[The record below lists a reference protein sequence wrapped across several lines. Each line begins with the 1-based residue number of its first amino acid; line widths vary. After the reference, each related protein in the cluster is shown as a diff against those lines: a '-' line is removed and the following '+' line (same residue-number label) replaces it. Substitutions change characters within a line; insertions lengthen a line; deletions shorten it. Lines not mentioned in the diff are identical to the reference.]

1 MWHWDLLSPS
11 DILLL
16 QDLMGEDG
24 MHSYN
29 EQAGETCL
37 EQVSGNLNTLNG
49 HHGAKRM
56 SGTYIGGMLRPILVF
71 PKKFSRKA
79 AIRPIVPIDL

>member
-1 MWHWDLLSPS
+1 MDIGLDLVWDLLSPS

-56 SGTYIGGMLRPILVF
+56 SGTYIGFNLKRVNDELINWQVL
-71 PKKFSRKA
+71 
-79 AIRPIVPIDL
+79 

>member
-1 MWHWDLLSPS
+1 MSLS

-24 MHSYN
+24 MYSYN
-29 EQAGETCL
+29 EQAGESCL
-37 EQVSGNLNTLNG
+37 EQVSGNFNTLNG

-56 SGTYIGGMLRPILVF
+56 GGTYIGFNMKRVNDELINWQVL
-71 PKKFSRKA
+71 
-79 AIRPIVPIDL
+79 

>member
-37 EQVSGNLNTLNG
+37 EQVSGNLNTLNVYLG
-49 HHGAKRM
+49 TNPWLMDRHQKA
-56 SGTYIGGMLRPILVF
+56 SGVY
-71 PKKFSRKA
+71 
-79 AIRPIVPIDL
+79 